1 MSSLYLDRKNLGIK
15 LDGQALAIYE
25 DGIRKGSVPLH
36 LLERIIVHGNA
47 QLESKVLGALTLR
60 NISLVI
66 LSQRSTE
73 ATAILMSRAHS
84 DSCRKLGQYR
94 VSLEDCLRIPLARWL
109 VFVKIRAQQRMLRNA
124 LETRADLR
132 LSLTNALQ
140 SLTGIINQLRENS
153 QKITLASLRGLEGAA
168 AASYFAG
175 FTQLFAPSLN
185 FSGRNKRPPRD
196 PVNACLSLGYTLL
209 HHDAVHACQIA
220 GLDAM
225 LGFYHETSF
234 GRESLAC
241 DLIEPLRPQLDDWV
255 WQMFRDRILRIEHFS
270 EENGRCIL
278 NKAGRQHFYAFYES
292 HCRGMRRLLRR
303 YGYALS
309 NRYLS
314 IHEGA

>member
-25 DGIRKGSVPLH
+25 DGVRKGSVPLH
-36 LLERIIVHGNA
+36 LLERIVVHGNA

-66 LSQRSTE
+66 LTQRNTE
-73 ATAILMSRAHS
+73 ATAILMSRTHS

-94 VSLEDCLRIPLARWL
+94 VSLDDNLRIPLARWL
-109 VFVKIRAQQRMLRNA
+109 VLVKIRAQQRMLRNA
-124 LETRADLR
+124 LKTRADLR
-132 LSLTNALQ
+132 RSLTNALQ
-140 SLTGIINQLRENS
+140 SLAGIIDQLRENS
-153 QKITLASLRGLEGAA
+153 HMITLSSLRGLEGAA

-196 PVNACLSLGYTLL
+196 PVNVCLSLGYTLL

-220 GLDAM
+220 GLDTM

-241 DLIEPLRPQLDDWV
+241 DLIEPMRPQLDDWV
-255 WQMFRDRILRIEHFS
+255 WQMFRDRILRVEHFS
-270 EENGRCIL
+270 DENGRCML
-278 NKAGRQHFYAFYES
+278 NKAGRQHFYTFYES
-292 HCRGMRRLLRR
+292 HCRGLRRLLKR

-309 NRYLS
+309 KRYLL

>member
-25 DGIRKGSVPLH
+25 DGVRKGSVPLH
-36 LLERIIVHGNA
+36 LLERIVVHGNA

-66 LSQRSTE
+66 LTQRNTE
-73 ATAILMSRAHS
+73 ATAILMSRTHS

-94 VSLEDCLRIPLARWL
+94 VSLDDNLRIPLARWL
-109 VFVKIRAQQRMLRNA
+109 VLVKIRAQQRMLRNA
-124 LETRADLR
+124 LKTRADLR
-132 LSLTNALQ
+132 RSLTNALQ
-140 SLTGIINQLRENS
+140 SLAGIIDQLRENS
-153 QKITLASLRGLEGAA
+153 HMITLSSLRGLEGAA

-196 PVNACLSLGYTLL
+196 PVNVCLSLGYTLL

-220 GLDAM
+220 GLDTM

-241 DLIEPLRPQLDDWV
+241 DLIEPMRPQLDDWV
-255 WQMFRDRILRIEHFS
+255 WQMFRDRILRVEHFS
-270 EENGRCIL
+270 DENGRCML
-278 NKAGRQHFYAFYES
+278 NKAGRQHFYTFYES
-292 HCRGMRRLLRR
+292 HCRGLRRLLRR
-303 YGYALS
+303 YDVAIVY
-309 NRYLS
+309 
-314 IHEGA
+314 